1 MIIYMSNE
9 TRNFCFL
16 KGELVDCIP
25 GGVQD
30 CNMKQVRSCIMDEQ
44 KIVQDKI
51 KKANGFCF
59 YKGELVSCSA
69 GRIPV
74 SYTHLTLPTN

>member
-25 GGVQD
+25 GRVQD

-59 YKGELVSCSA
+59 YKGELVVQCRKNTGLQYEA
-69 GRIPV
+69 IA
-74 SYTHLTLPTN
+74 